1 MCRIRARASVA
12 VPVAFEGIE
21 MRNLLVAA
29 ASAVALLF
37 PSALNAQRAGTL
49 ISATPAAGAPAG
61 MQVWSIHY
69 WSPDEQGRMQD
80 LTGMVAAPSGTAPRS
95 ARPVLAWTHGTWGVA
110 RQCAPSLSPSFF
122 DSNPGTAPTTFTAT
136 PALDAVASGYV
147 VVAPDYPGL
156 GSAGVHPYLG
166 GVPAARST
174 LDAIRAAQAI
184 PGAMAGKRFALW
196 GASQGGHAAL
206 WTAQL
211 AASYAPE
218 LSLVGVAAAAPP
230 TDLIA
235 NLRGG
240 DDPSI
245 RAFLT
250 AFTAYS
256 WSGYYGAPLA
266 SLGKPQ
272 TQMIITRLAQNNC
285 VSIDSKPKLGAMIG
299 MVMLRNRLTGVD
311 LGTIQP
317 WAGIARTNSV
327 DPAAIKV
334 PMLVAQ
340 NPNDVIVSPAV
351 TRTYARAAC
360 AAGKTVEWID
370 IVGKGHPTS
379 AQDSAAATLQWI
391 SDRFAGKI
399 APSDCGS
406 I

>member
-1 MCRIRARASVA
+1 
-12 VPVAFEGIE
+12 

-37 PSALNAQRAGTL
+37 PSALYAQRPGTL

-266 SLGKPQ
+266 SLGKQQ

-285 VSIDSKPKLGAMIG
+285 VGIDSKPKLGAMIG

-327 DPAAIKV
+327 DPAAITV

-340 NPNDVIVSPAV
+340 NPKDVIVSPAV